1 MDTKRSFQSA
11 KDVMTKKIVL
21 VDGMATAKEAVEIMR
36 REKAEALIVKK
47 RHEQDAYGIVSIR
60 DFIKG
65 VIISDKTS
73 EEVNGFE
80 IMTKPVI
87 SVPADMDVR
96 YVANLLMKVGLRM
109 APVRENDEYI
119 GIHTHDDLFEIAYDD
134 ENGLLEVMYKMSNKF
149 FSLIVNIY
157 SSDTIEYNSIY
168 NNQSKVTDN
177 SKKTQ
182 PQINQNKKMLDDDF
196 DNF

>member
-73 EEVNGFE
+73 EEVNVFE

-119 GIHTHDDLFEIAYDD
+119 GMVSLSDLILD
-134 ENGLLEVMYKMSNKF
+134 NLLF
-149 FSLIVNIY
+149 
-157 SSDTIEYNSIY
+157 
-168 NNQSKVTDN
+168 
-177 SKKTQ
+177 
-182 PQINQNKKMLDDDF
+182 
-196 DNF
+196 